1 MEVLKTGNIIN
12 LFYLGECDN
21 CGSIIK
27 SKLNE
32 LCPEDKYCRRGY
44 APCPECEKFVNFYSY
59 RNHWLLLLKN
69 ESWSGFWRSAP
80 AILFY
85 ELKKFAYVLILE
97 NSTLRRAVVD
107 IIKLWAKIRKKRSLN
122 KRLTKIRPEEI
133 RQWFK

>member
-44 APCPECEKFVNFYSY
+44 APCPECEKFVNFYREGSADSDSI
-59 RNHWLLLLKN
+59 LLKLDK
-69 ESWSGFWRSAP
+69 S
-80 AILFY
+80 
-85 ELKKFAYVLILE
+85 
-97 NSTLRRAVVD
+97 
-107 IIKLWAKIRKKRSLN
+107 
-122 KRLTKIRPEEI
+122 
-133 RQWFK
+133 